1 MYPQNQRDMVLN
13 VLFFHVV
20 HVFLDSWQGVG
31 GSWQKKSVSYIF
43 YCSLQLQCQN
53 IIIFYSLVELFIQV
67 AEVLVMYQEED
78 HVLMSP
84 VL

>member
-31 GSWQKKSVSYIF
+31 GSWQKNSVSYV
-43 YCSLQLQCQN
+43 YCSLQLQCKN
-53 IIIFYSLVELFIQV
+53 IIFYSLVELFIQV
-67 AEVLVMYQEED
+67 TEALAMYQEED
-78 HVLMSP
+78 NVLISP